1 MKFTTAFK
9 EKIKKSKLRMQ
20 LGLEFDVSYHTIDR
34 WVLDKKGKE
43 ELTKDKYLKGLCE
56 FTGLSKSEI
65 FSHSE

>member
-1 MKFTTAFK
+1 
-9 EKIKKSKLRMQ
+9 MQ

-65 FSHSE
+65 FSRSE